1 MGEAHAGSTP
11 ALALLVARGVPH
23 TVYEYEIDVPS
34 GREAHRG
41 ARVSYGSA
49 AAAALG
55 VPPER
60 LYKTLVIALEGGS
73 ATTGELALAV
83 LPSSAELSERAA
95 AAALGAKRAS
105 LARTDAVQRATG
117 SVPGGVSPIGTRRP
131 MRTLIDASAEGHA
144 EILVSAGR
152 RGLSVGLAPRELL
165 TICAATLVPLVAR

>member
-1 MGEAHAGSTP
+1 MGEAHVASTP
-11 ALALLVARGVPH
+11 ALALLVVRGVPH
-23 TVYEYEIDVPS
+23 TVYEYEVESPS
-34 GREAHRG
+34 GPEAHRG

-73 ATTGELALAV
+73 ATPGELALAV

-117 SVPGGVSPIGTRRP
+117 SVPGGVSPIATRRP
-131 MRTLIDASAEGHA
+131 MRTLIDASAEEHA

-152 RGLSVGLAPRELL
+152 RGLSVGLTPRELL

>member
-1 MGEAHAGSTP
+1 MGGAHARSTP
-11 ALALLVARGVPH
+11 ALTLLVAQGVPH
-23 TVYEYEIDVPS
+23 TVYEYEIDSPS
-34 GREAHRG
+34 GPEAHRG

-49 AAAALG
+49 AATALG
-55 VPPER
+55 VIPER

-73 ATTGELALAV
+73 STPGELALAV

-95 AAALGAKRAS
+95 AAALGAKRAM

-131 MRTLIDASAEGHA
+131 MRTLIDVSAEGHE

-152 RGLSVGLAPRELL
+152 RGLSVSLAPRDLRTLCGASFALL
-165 TICAATLVPLVAR
+165 SAR

>member
-11 ALALLVARGVPH
+11 ALALLAARGVPH
-23 TVYEYEIDVPS
+23 TVYEYEIETPS
-34 GREAHRG
+34 GPEEHRG
-41 ARVSYGSA
+41 TRVAYGSA

-55 VPPER
+55 VPPGR

-73 ATTGELALAV
+73 ATPGELALAV

-95 AAALGAKRAS
+95 AAALGAKRAT
-105 LARTDAVQRATG
+105 LARTEAVQRATG
-117 SVPGGVSPIGTRRP
+117 SVPGGVSPFGTRRP

-152 RGLSVGLAPRELL
+152 RGLSVALAPRDLL
-165 TICAATLVPLVAR
+165 ILCSANFAPLSAR

>member
-23 TVYEYEIDVPS
+23 TGYEDEIEAPS
-34 GREAHRG
+34 GPEAHRG
-41 ARVSYGSA
+41 TRVAYGAA

-73 ATTGELALAV
+73 ATPGELALAV

-95 AAALGAKRAS
+95 AAALGAKRAT
-105 LARTDAVQRATG
+105 LARTEAVQRATG
-117 SVPGGVSPIGTRRP
+117 SVPGGVSPIGTRRH
-131 MRTLIDASAEGHA
+131 MRTVIDASAEGH
-144 EILVSAGR
+144 EEMLVSAGR
-152 RGLSVGLAPRELL
+152 RGLSVALAPRDLL
-165 TICAATLVPLVAR
+165 TLCSATFAPLSAR

>member
-83 LPSSAELSERAA
+83 LPSSAELSVRAA
-95 AAALGAKRAS
+95 SAALGAKRAS

>member
-1 MGEAHAGSTP
+1 
-11 ALALLVARGVPH
+11 
-23 TVYEYEIDVPS
+23 
-34 GREAHRG
+34 
-41 ARVSYGSA
+41 
-49 AAAALG
+49 

-73 ATTGELALAV
+73 ATPGELALAV

-131 MRTLIDASAEGHA
+131 MRTLIDASAEDHA
-144 EILVSAGR
+144 EMLVSAGR
-152 RGLSVGLAPRELL
+152 RGLSVALAPRDLITL
-165 TICAATLVPLVAR
+165 CIATFAPLSAR

>member
-34 GREAHRG
+34 GPEAHRG

-73 ATTGELALAV
+73 ATPGELALAV

>member
-23 TVYEYEIDVPS
+23 TVYEYEIEVPS
-34 GREAHRG
+34 GPEAHRG

-60 LYKTLVIALEGGS
+60 LYKALVIALEGGS

-131 MRTLIDASAEGHA
+131 MRTLIDVSAEGHA

>member
-23 TVYEYEIDVPS
+23 TVYEYEIEAPS
-34 GREAHRG
+34 GPQAHRG

-73 ATTGELALAV
+73 ATPGELALAV

-131 MRTLIDASAEGHA
+131 MRTLIDESAAREE

-152 RGLSVGLAPRELL
+152 RGLSVALAPQDLR
-165 TICAATLVPLVAR
+165 TICAADFAPLVGR

>member
-23 TVYEYEIDVPS
+23 TVYEYEIEEPS
-34 GREAHRG
+34 GPEAHRG
-41 ARVSYGSA
+41 ARVAYGAA

-73 ATTGELALAV
+73 ATPGELALAV

-131 MRTLIDASAEGHA
+131 MRTLIDASAEDHT
-144 EILVSAGR
+144 EMLVSAGR
-152 RGLSVGLAPRELL
+152 RGLSVALAPRDLITL
-165 TICAATLVPLVAR
+165 CIATFAPLSAR

>member
-23 TVYEYEIDVPS
+23 TVYEYEIEVPS
-34 GREAHRG
+34 GPEAHRG

-49 AAAALG
+49 AAAAIG

-83 LPSSAELSERAA
+83 LPSSAGLSERAA
-95 AAALGAKRAS
+95 AATLGAKRAS

>member
-23 TVYEYEIDVPS
+23 TVYEYEIEVPS
-34 GREAHRG
+34 GPETHRG

-60 LYKTLVIALEGGS
+60 LYKTLVISLEGGS
-73 ATTGELALAV
+73 ATPGELALAV

-152 RGLSVGLAPRELL
+152 RGLSVSLAPRDLR
-165 TICAATLVPLVAR
+165 TLCDASFAPLSAR

>member
-1 MGEAHAGSTP
+1 MGDLRAASTP

-23 TVYEYEIDVPS
+23 TVHEYEIEGPS
-34 GREAHRG
+34 GPEARRG
-41 ARVSYGSA
+41 ARVAYGAA

-55 VPPER
+55 VSPER

-73 ATTGELALAV
+73 ATDGELGLAV

-95 AAALGAKRAS
+95 AAALGAKRAT
-105 LARTDAVQRATG
+105 LASTEAVQRATG
-117 SVPGGVSPIGTRRP
+117 SVPGGVSPIGTRRA

-152 RGLSVGLAPRELL
+152 RGLSVSLAPRDLL
-165 TICAATLVPLVAR
+165 AICEGIFASVITR